1 MAKRDDSQRP
11 LMPAFSISTPS
22 ASSPLNK
29 IVPSPKVSTRSGS
42 VPGPVEIPLASQSPS
57 AVLSYVTGT
66 GIGSPTIRHG
76 GSKSVMSQALGDSIN
91 LKGLPLWSPKESTY
105 KLPASRNFHNK
116 LPPLDEMDLFVSQSP
131 NNLLSLLPEMTES
144 IRQLIVHYPEVYMAV
159 WEKLR
164 VVLEEADYAWYHLRT
179 RDRLHGRNIEL
190 PNPPTCAVK
199 PDIHINVHG
208 DEMIDNYSW
217 LKDRENPEVLKYIE
231 DENQYAIAALSHT
244 EPLQKLLYN
253 EFVSRLDADEESAR
267 VTLTDGW
274 SYYSK
279 SQVGLEYRLHCRSII
294 NAHGVELE
302 HIYMDE
308 NVVAQSPEYTN
319 STYFRVGFLRHSPD
333 CRILAYGV
341 DGLGNERFTAFF
353 KDVESGEILDDR
365 LSNIYENLE
374 FSSCGRFIYYL
385 TLVPETERAYRLYR
399 HELGTPVERDQLL
412 YEETD
417 EMFCL
422 TMTKSGDGKFIMINS
437 AAQVTS
443 ETLFLHSNADKNDI
457 QLRAIMPRK
466 EGVTYSAESHD
477 GKHFF
482 VLTNESSKNNWL
494 FRTPAPKRNSP
505 PVDLVLLRETVIPH
519 RNFVLIEDFQVR
531 RRHLVVFERSNC
543 HQNVRVIELASVED
557 VDSECRPE
565 APPCSIDL
573 EPGPFDKYHY
583 VSFSDTVYSLL
594 PESVNEEVS
603 NLSKMT
609 LFDTNVLRFTYSSL
623 VQPKQVIDYN
633 MDTRESIVVHTE
645 KIAGSPQY
653 EIDDYEQLRLF
664 STGIDGTAVP
674 ISIVFRKDLFYQGGK
689 GLDANPCL
697 LYTYGAYGSCT
708 DPVFSTQRLSLL
720 DRGFVYAIAHVRGG
734 SDMGMGWYDEGKLG
748 KKPNTFL
755 DFISCAEYLIKEGYT
770 SPEKLAIY
778 GRSAGG
784 LMIGAVVNMR
794 PDLFKTALTEVPF
807 VDAVNTML
815 DSSIPWTAFEWEEWG
830 NPEDP
835 EIYRIMKHYCPYT
848 NVRQQKYPNM
858 LVLAGMNDPRV
869 AFFEPLKWV
878 AKLRSCWPSKSTGS
892 KQSSS
897 REDNDSDANA
907 AAGNADHMLLLRIEE
922 VGHGGSSG
930 QYSYLEDLAFEYAFL
945 ISTLQAPV
953 FRIDRK
959 EGGRGES
966 MTPSSIR
973 RRKSLFTRELFQEM
987 DDEREGERMDNESIY
1002 RQPISSGSSTNG
1014 NEERTESQL
1023 SAARHALRQ
1032 LQQQQKARLQFKEI
1046 KKGEGSGSSGIHNR
1060 RRSTSLLEFSEKGTK
1075 QNGKPAPPSQG
1086 PRSHSKLGEWIANFF

>member
-1 MAKRDDSQRP
+1 
-11 LMPAFSISTPS
+11 MPALPHGASARSTPLNKA
-22 ASSPLNK
+22 ASSPR
-29 IVPSPKVSTRSGS
+29 IRT
-42 VPGPVEIPLASQSPS
+42 
-57 AVLSYVTGT
+57 
-66 GIGSPTIRHG
+66 GSPTTRHG
-76 GSKSVMSQALGDSIN
+76 PKTVAGQSLGDSFN
-91 LKGLPLWSPKESTY
+91 LKGLPPWSPRESTY
-105 KLPASRNFHNK
+105 DLPATRNFHNK

-131 NNLLSLLPEMTES
+131 NNLLSLLPEMTE
-144 IRQLIVHYPEVYMAV
+144 I
-159 WEKLR
+159 
-164 VVLEEADYAWYHLRT
+164 
-179 RDRLHGRNIEL
+179 
-190 PNPPTCAVK
+190 
-199 PDIHINVHG
+199 
-208 DEMIDNYSW
+208 
-217 LKDRENPEVLKYIE
+217 LKYIE

-253 EFVSRLDADEESAR
+253 EFVSRLDANEESAR
-267 VTLTDGW
+267 VTLADGW

-294 NAHGVELE
+294 HDNGSEEKHA
-302 HIYMDE
+302 YMDE
-308 NVVAQSPEYTN
+308 NEVAQSPEYRD

-341 DGLGNERFTAFF
+341 DGLGNEQFTAFF
-353 KDVESGEILDDR
+353 KDVETGELLDDR
-365 LSNIYENLE
+365 LCNIYENLE
-374 FSSCGRFIYYL
+374 FSSCGRFVYYL
-385 TLVPETERAYRLYR
+385 TLVPETDRAYRLYR

-412 YEETD
+412 YEEKD

-422 TMTKSGDGKFIMINS
+422 TMTKSGDGKFIMVNS

-443 ETLFLHSNADKNDI
+443 ETLFLHANTDENDT
-457 QLRAIMPRK
+457 QLRVIMPRK
-466 EGVTYSAESHD
+466 EGVTYSAESHN

-482 VLTNESSKNNWL
+482 VLTNENSKNNWL
-494 FRTPAPKRNSP
+494 FRTPAPKRDSP
-505 PVDLVLLRETVIPH
+505 PVDLISLRETVIPH
-519 RNFVLIEDFQVR
+519 REFVLIEDFQVR

-543 HQNVRVIELASVED
+543 HQNVRVIELASVGD
-557 VDSECRPE
+557 VDSERRPE
-565 APPCSIDL
+565 APPCSIGL

-583 VSFSDTVYSLL
+583 ISFSETVYSLL
-594 PESVNEEVS
+594 PESINEEVS
-603 NLSKMT
+603 NLSKMA
-609 LFDTNVLRFTYSSL
+609 LFGTNVLRFTYSSL

-633 MDTRESIVVHTE
+633 MDTRESIAVHTE
-645 KIAGSPQY
+645 KIAGSSAY
-653 EIDDYEQLRLF
+653 DISDYKQLRLF

-674 ISIVFRKDLFYQGGK
+674 MSIVFRKDLFHQGGK

-734 SDMGMGWYDEGKLG
+734 SDMGMGWYEEGKLG

-784 LMIGAVVNMR
+784 LVIGAVVNMR

-815 DSSIPWTAFEWEEWG
+815 DSSIPWTTFEWEEWG

-835 EIYRIMKHYCPYT
+835 EIYRVMKHYCPYT
-848 NVRQQKYPNM
+848 NVRPQKYPNM
-858 LVLAGMNDPRV
+858 LVLGGMNDPRV

-878 AKLRSCWPSKSTGS
+878 AKLRSCWPPRSTPTRS
-892 KQSSS
+892 LQ
-897 REDNDSDANA
+897 REDNDGDSS
-907 AAGNADHMLLLRIEE
+907 AGPGNDDRMLLLRIEE

-953 FRIDRK
+953 FKIDK
-959 EGGRGES
+959 EESDHGEP

-973 RRKSLFTRELFQEM
+973 HRKGLFTRELLEMGDEQEE
-987 DDEREGERMDNESIY
+987 DKMDNESVY
-1002 RQPISSGSSTNG
+1002 RQSISCDSCMNG
-1014 NEERTESQL
+1014 DEGIGVQP
-1023 SAARHALRQ
+1023 SAARQSLQQLQLRQ
-1032 LQQQQKARLQFKEI
+1032 NSMLRYKEFKE
-1046 KKGEGSGSSGIHNR
+1046 GEGSKPARIYSR
-1060 RRSTSLLEFSEKGTK
+1060 RRSTTLLEFSEKGTK

>member
-1 MAKRDDSQRP
+1 
-11 LMPAFSISTPS
+11 
-22 ASSPLNK
+22 
-29 IVPSPKVSTRSGS
+29 
-42 VPGPVEIPLASQSPS
+42 
-57 AVLSYVTGT
+57 
-66 GIGSPTIRHG
+66 
-76 GSKSVMSQALGDSIN
+76 
-91 LKGLPLWSPKESTY
+91 
-105 KLPASRNFHNK
+105 
-116 LPPLDEMDLFVSQSP
+116 MDLFVSQSP
-131 NNLLSLLPEMTES
+131 NNLLSLLPEMMDS
-144 IRQLIVHYPEVYMAV
+144 IRKLVVHYPEVYIAV

-164 VVLEEADYAWYHLRT
+164 DILEEAETY
-179 RDRLHGRNIEL
+179 DRLHGRNIEL
-190 PNPPTCAVK
+190 PTPPSCAAK
-199 PDIHINVHG
+199 PDVRVNVHG
-208 DEMIDNYSW
+208 DRMIDNYSW
-217 LKDRENPEVLKYIE
+217 LKDRENPEVLKYVK

-253 EFVSRLDADEESAR
+253 EFVSRLDTNEVSAK
-267 VTLTDGW
+267 VTLADGW
-274 SYYSK
+274 RYYSK
-279 SQVGLEYRLHCRSII
+279 SQAGFEYRLHCRSII
-294 NAHGVELE
+294 NSHGVEEE

-308 NVVAQSPEYTN
+308 NEVAQSPEYKY
-319 STYFRVGFLRHSPD
+319 STYFRVGFLRHSQD

-341 DGLGNERFTAFF
+341 DGLGNEQFTTYF
-353 KDVESGEILDDR
+353 KDVETGELLNDR

-374 FSSCGRFIYYL
+374 FSSCGRFVYYL
-385 TLVPETERAYRLYR
+385 KLVPETERAYRLYR
-399 HELGTPVERDQLL
+399 HKLGTHVGKDQLL

-422 TMTKSGDGKFIMINS
+422 TMTKSGDGRFIIINS

-443 ETLFLHSNADKNDI
+443 EILFIHSNADENDI
-457 QLRAIMPRK
+457 QLQVIMPRK

-482 VLTNESSKNNWL
+482 VLTNENSKNNWL
-494 FRTPAPKRNSP
+494 FRIPVPKQYSTPL
-505 PVDLVLLRETVIPH
+505 DLISMRETVIPH
-519 RNFVLIEDFQVR
+519 RDFVLIEDFQVR

-543 HQNVRVIELASVED
+543 HQNVRVIELALVGD
-557 VDSECRPE
+557 MDSERRPE
-565 APPCSIDL
+565 APPCSISL
-573 EPGPFDKYHY
+573 EPGPFDK
-583 VSFSDTVYSLL
+583 
-594 PESVNEEVS
+594 
-603 NLSKMT
+603 
-609 LFDTNVLRFTYSSL
+609 FTYSSL

-633 MDTRESIVVHTE
+633 MDTQESTVVHTE
-645 KIAGSPQY
+645 KIAGSSAY
-653 EIDDYEQLRLF
+653 ESSNYEQLRCF

-674 ISIVFRKDLFYQGGK
+674 MSIVFRKDLFIQGGK

-734 SDMGMGWYDEGKLG
+734 SDMGMGWYEEGKLG

-770 SPEKLAIY
+770 SSEKLAIY

-784 LMIGAVVNMR
+784 LIIGSVVNMR

-848 NVRQQKYPNM
+848 NVRHQKYPNM
-858 LVLAGMNDPRV
+858 LVLGGMNDPRV

-878 AKLRSCWPSKSTGS
+878 AKLRSCWPTRSR
-892 KQSSS
+892 QSSLQG
-897 REDNDSDANA
+897 DNDSGSSVVTGD
-907 AAGNADHMLLLRIEE
+907 DDRILLLRIEE

-945 ISTLQAPV
+945 ISTLQAPI
-953 FRIDRK
+953 FKTDRE
-959 EGGRGES
+959 EGGFRETLTS
-966 MTPSSIR
+966 SSIR
-973 RRKSLFTRELFQEM
+973 KKGFLTSELLKELG
-987 DDEREGERMDNESIY
+987 DEQVGSIMDNESVHREPFIFN
-1002 RQPISSGSSTNG
+1002 SNANG
-1014 NEERTESQL
+1014 IEGAEGKL
-1023 SAARHALRQ
+1023 SAARQSLQQ
-1032 LQQQQKARLQFKEI
+1032 LQIQQKARLRSREFKST
-1046 KKGEGSGSSGIHNR
+1046 EGAGINNR
-1060 RRSTSLLEFSEKGTK
+1060 RRSTSLLEFSEKQPK

>member
-1 MAKRDDSQRP
+1 MAKRDDTGSQHP
-11 LMPAFSISTPS
+11 LMPAFPS
-22 ASSPLNK
+22 SASVVSSPLNK
-29 IVPSPKVSTRSGS
+29 AASSPRPRIRTGSGS
-42 VPGPVEIPLASQSPS
+42 ASGLADGSLSTQLPS
-57 AVLSYVTGT
+57 TVLSYVTGT
-66 GIGSPTIRHG
+66 GIGSPTTRHG
-76 GSKSVMSQALGDSIN
+76 PKNVVSQVLGDSFN
-91 LKGLPLWSPKESTY
+91 LKGSPLWSPRESTY
-105 KLPASRNFHNK
+105 DLPASRNFHNK

-144 IRQLIVHYPEVYMAV
+144 IRQLVVHYPEVYIAV

-164 VVLEEADYAWYHLRT
+164 AVLEEAET

-190 PNPPTCAVK
+190 PAPPICTAK
-199 PDIHINVHG
+199 PDIHINIHG
-208 DEMIDNYSW
+208 DTMIDNYNW

-253 EFVSRLDADEESAR
+253 EFVSRLDANEESAR
-267 VTLTDGW
+267 VTLADGW

-294 NAHGVELE
+294 NAHGVEEE
-302 HIYMDE
+302 HNYMDE
-308 NVVAQSPEYTN
+308 NEVAQSLEYKD

-341 DGLGNERFTAFF
+341 DGLGNEQFTTFF
-353 KDVESGEILDDR
+353 KDVETGELLHDR

-374 FSSCGRFIYYL
+374 FSSCGRFVYYL

-443 ETLFLHSNADKNDI
+443 ETLFLHASADENDI
-457 QLRAIMPRK
+457 QLQVIMPRE

-477 GKHFF
+477 GRHFF
-482 VLTNESSKNNWL
+482 VLTNENSKNNWL
-494 FRTPAPKRNSP
+494 FRIPAPKRNSP
-505 PVDLVLLRETVIPH
+505 PVYLASLRETVIPH
-519 RNFVLIEDFQVR
+519 RDFVLIEDFQVR

-543 HQNVRVIELASVED
+543 HQNVRVIELASVGD
-557 VDSECRPE
+557 VDSERRPE
-565 APPCSIDL
+565 APPCSIGL

-583 VSFSDTVYSLL
+583 VSFSETVYSLL
-594 PESVNEEVS
+594 PESINEEVS

-633 MDTRESIVVHTE
+633 MDTRESIAVHTE
-645 KIAGSPQY
+645 KITGSSTY
-653 EIDDYEQLRLF
+653 DINDYEQLRLF

-674 ISIVFRKDLFYQGGK
+674 MSIVFRKDLFHQGGK

-734 SDMGMGWYDEGKLG
+734 SDMGMGWYEEGKLG

-770 SPEKLAIY
+770 SSEKLAIY

-830 NPEDP
+830 NPENP
-835 EIYRIMKHYCPYT
+835 GIYRVMKHYCPYT
-848 NVRQQKYPNM
+848 NVRPQKYPNM
-858 LVLAGMNDPRV
+858 LVLGGMNDPRV

-878 AKLRSCWPSKSTGS
+878 AKLRSCWPPRSTPLRS
-892 KQSSS
+892 LS
-897 REDNDSDANA
+897 REDNDGDSSA
-907 AAGNADHMLLLRIEE
+907 ASRNDDRMLLLRIEE

-953 FRIDRK
+953 FRIDK
-959 EGGRGES
+959 EESSHGEP

-973 RRKSLFTRELFQEM
+973 RRKGLFTRELLLEM
-987 DDEREGERMDNESIY
+987 DDEREESNMDNASVY
-1002 RQPISSGSSTNG
+1002 RQSINRDPSMNG
-1014 NEERTESQL
+1014 NEGAGGQL
-1023 SAARHALRQ
+1023 SAARQSLQQ
-1032 LQQQQKARLQFKEI
+1032 LQLQHKAMLRYKEP
-1046 KKGEGSGSSGIHNR
+1046 KASEGSKSAGIYSR